1 MLTSCYCPIKLSLIL
16 NFNPHCIFG
25 LSHIRLNLL
34 PCADDFQIYIFHLI
48 PLWVPRPILT
58 DLEIGLFTVRLCSPN
73 HPSFFILGLSGQNT
87 TSYSLVSFQLPSAHL
102 SHEIYLLHLSNF
114 RVLYPRYHY
123 HFHVGGFI

>member
-1 MLTSCYCPIKLSLIL
+1 MTFKSTSFTS
-16 NFNPHCIFG
+16 F
-25 LSHIRLNLL
+25 
-34 PCADDFQIYIFHLI
+34 
-48 PLWVPRPILT
+48 PLWIPRPILT

-73 HPSFFILGLSGQNT
+73 DPSFLILGLSGQNT
-87 TSYSLVSFQLPSAHL
+87 TSYSLVSFQLPFAHL